1 MGIRHGMF
9 PTFPAITR
17 KANRCKTMNM
27 ESKERPIHLPVLP
40 QEVREN
46 SQATPGQIWVDGTA
60 GGGGHTADLLNAV
73 SPSGHVIAI
82 DRDPAACQKLKTRFA
97 GQPVTVINDSYHNLP
112 LHLDQIAEELGRP
125 KPLLVDG
132 ILLDLGLSSD
142 QLADRERGFSFQSD
156 GPLDLRYNPNQGESA
171 AELLRYIGEEDLAN
185 IIYQFGEER
194 FSRRIA
200 RRIVEQRKITPIENA
215 KQLADLIHRS
225 VPGRIHGRVDSA
237 TRTFQALR
245 IAVNHELEI
254 VEKALRELPQSLNG
268 GGRFLVIS
276 FHSLEDRLVKH
287 AFREHELLEVLT
299 KKPIEASPDEE
310 RRNPRSRSAKLRCGK
325 RK

>member
-1 MGIRHGMF
+1 MDSNNSVLHM
-9 PTFPAITR
+9 
-17 KANRCKTMNM
+17 
-27 ESKERPIHLPVLP
+27 PVLMEEVTQFAQP
-40 QEVREN
+40 QSGE
-46 SQATPGQIWVDGTA
+46 IWVDGTA
-60 GGGGHTADLLNAV
+60 GGGGHTADILQAV
-73 SPSGHVIAI
+73 QPHGHVIAI
-82 DRDPAACQKLKTRFA
+82 DRDPAACLKLQKRFDQQA
-97 GQPVTVINDSYHNLP
+97 VIVVNDSYHHLP
-112 LHLDQIAEELGRP
+112 LHLDRIAESIGVA

-156 GPLDLRYNPNQGESA
+156 GPLDLRYNPNEGESA
-171 AELLRYIGEEDLAN
+171 AELLRYIREEDLAN

-200 RRIVEQRKITPIENA
+200 RRIVEQRKIEPIETA

-245 IAVNHELEI
+245 IAVNRELEI
-254 VEKALRELPQSLNG
+254 VEKALRELPACLKP

-287 AFREHELLEVLT
+287 IFREHEALEVLT
-299 KKPIEASPDEE
+299 KKPIEASDDEE
-310 RRNPRSRSAKLRCGK
+310 RRNPRSRSAKLRVSK

>member
-1 MGIRHGMF
+1 
-9 PTFPAITR
+9 
-17 KANRCKTMNM
+17 M
-27 ESKERPIHLPVLP
+27 ETTDWPIHLPVLP
-40 QEVREN
+40 REVCKYSEAA
-46 SQATPGQIWVDGTA
+46 SGEIWVDGTA
-60 GGGGHTADLLNAV
+60 GGGGHTADILQAV
-73 SPSGHVIAI
+73 QPHGHVIAI
-82 DRDPAACQKLKTRFA
+82 DRDPAACLKLQKRFDQQA
-97 GQPVTVINDSYHNLP
+97 VIVVNDSYHHLP
-112 LHLDQIAEELGRP
+112 LHLDRIAESIGVA

-156 GPLDLRYNPNQGESA
+156 GPLDLRYNPNEGESA
-171 AELLRYIGEEDLAN
+171 AELLRYIREEDLAN

-200 RRIVEQRKITPIENA
+200 RRVAEQRKIEPIETA

-245 IAVNHELEI
+245 IAVNRELEI
-254 VEKALRELPQSLNG
+254 VEKALRELPACLKP

-287 AFREHELLEVLT
+287 IFREHESLEVLT
-299 KKPIEASPDEE
+299 KKPIEASDDEE
-310 RRNPRSRSAKLRCGK
+310 RRNPRSRSAKLRVSK

>member
-1 MGIRHGMF
+1 
-9 PTFPAITR
+9 
-17 KANRCKTMNM
+17 M
-27 ESKERPIHLPVLP
+27 ETTERPIHLPVLP
-40 QEVREN
+40 QEVREQ
-46 SQATPGQIWVDGTA
+46 SRAVPGEIWVDGTA
-60 GGGGHTADLLNAV
+60 GGGGHAADLV
-73 SPSGHVIAI
+73 SSVSSNGHVIAI
-82 DRDPAACQKLKTRFA
+82 DRDPAACLKLKARFA
-97 GQPVTVINDSYHNLP
+97 DQPVTVIHDSYHNLP
-112 LHLDQIAEELGRP
+112 LYLDQIAETLGHS

-156 GPLDLRYNPNQGESA
+156 GPLDLRYNPNEGASA
-171 AELLRYIGEEDLAN
+171 TDLLRYIGEEDLAN
-185 IIYQFGEER
+185 IIYQYGEER

-200 RRIVEQRKITPIENA
+200 RRIVEQRKTDPINNA
-215 KQLADLIHRS
+215 KQLAELIHRC

-245 IAVNHELEI
+245 IAVNRELEI
-254 VEKALRELPQSLNG
+254 VEDALRDLPKYLKP

-287 AFREHELLEVLT
+287 IFRDHPLLEVLT

-310 RRNPRSRSAKLRCGK
+310 RRNPRSRSAKLRVAERGGLK
-325 RK
+325 IRN

>member
-1 MGIRHGMF
+1 
-9 PTFPAITR
+9 
-17 KANRCKTMNM
+17 M
-27 ESKERPIHLPVLP
+27 EAFHQPIHVSVLP
-40 QEVREN
+40 SEVLQYSKAAERE
-46 SQATPGQIWVDGTA
+46 IWVDGTA
-60 GGGGHTADLLNAV
+60 GSGGHTADLLQAV
-73 SPSGHVIAI
+73 GPSGHVIAI
-82 DRDPAACQKLKTRFA
+82 DRDPAACSKLEKRFDSKA
-97 GQPVTVINDSYHNLP
+97 VFVVNDSYHHLP
-112 LHLDQIAEELGRP
+112 LHLDRIAESIGVA

-156 GPLDLRYNPNQGESA
+156 GPLDLRYNPNEGESA
-171 AELLRYIGEEDLAN
+171 AELLRYIREEDLAN

-200 RRIVEQRKITPIENA
+200 RRIVEQRKIEPIETA

-245 IAVNHELEI
+245 IAVNRELEI
-254 VEKALRELPQSLNG
+254 VEKALRELPACLKP

-287 AFREHELLEVLT
+287 IFREHESLEVLT
-299 KKPIEASPDEE
+299 KKPIEASDDEE
-310 RRNPRSRSAKLRCGK
+310 RRNPRSRSAKLRVSK

>member
-1 MGIRHGMF
+1 
-9 PTFPAITR
+9 
-17 KANRCKTMNM
+17 M
-27 ESKERPIHLPVLP
+27 ETTDWPIHLPVLP
-40 QEVREN
+40 KEVCKYSEAA
-46 SQATPGQIWVDGTA
+46 SGEVWVDGTA
-60 GGGGHTADLLNAV
+60 GGGGHTADILQV
-73 SPSGHVIAI
+73 VQPHGHVIAI
-82 DRDPAACQKLKTRFA
+82 DRDPAACLKLQKRFDQQA
-97 GQPVTVINDSYHNLP
+97 VIVVNDSYHHLP
-112 LHLDQIAEELGRP
+112 LHLDRIAESIGVA

-156 GPLDLRYNPNQGESA
+156 GPLDLRYNPNEGESA
-171 AELLRYIGEEDLAN
+171 AELLRYIREEDLAN

-200 RRIVEQRKITPIENA
+200 RRIVEQRKIEPIETA

-245 IAVNHELEI
+245 IAVNRELEI
-254 VEKALRELPQSLNG
+254 VEKALRELPACLKP

-287 AFREHELLEVLT
+287 IFREHEALEVLT
-299 KKPIEASPDEE
+299 KKPIEASDDEE
-310 RRNPRSRSAKLRCGK
+310 RRNPRSRSAKLRVSK

>member
-1 MGIRHGMF
+1 M
-9 PTFPAITR
+9 
-17 KANRCKTMNM
+17 
-27 ESKERPIHLPVLP
+27 SQPIHIPVLP
-40 QEVREN
+40 KEVSEWARGAP
-46 SQATPGQIWVDGTA
+46 SDVWVDGTA
-60 GGGGHTADLLNAV
+60 GGGGHTHDLLHAV
-73 SPSGHVIAI
+73 QPDGYVIAF
-82 DRDPAACQKLKTRFA
+82 DRDPEACRKLNARFA
-97 GQPVTVINDSYHNLP
+97 NQRVLVINDSYHRLP
-112 LHLDQIAEELGRP
+112 DYTDRIAVQLGFARP
-125 KPLLVDG
+125 LPVAG

-142 QLADRERGFSFQSD
+142 QLADRNRGFSFQSD
-156 GPLDLRYNPNQGESA
+156 GPLDLRYNPEQGESA

-200 RRIVEQRKITPIENA
+200 RRVVEQRKVAPIETA

-225 VPGRIHGRVDSA
+225 VPGRVHGRVDSA

-254 VEKALRELPQSLNG
+254 VESALKNLPSCLKI

-287 AFREHELLEVLT
+287 IFRDHPLLEVLT
-299 KKPIEASPDEE
+299 KKPIEASGEE
-310 RRNPRSRSAKLRCGK
+310 EVRNPRSRSAKLRVGE
-325 RK
+325 RRMSD

>member
-1 MGIRHGMF
+1 
-9 PTFPAITR
+9 
-17 KANRCKTMNM
+17 MNNT
-27 ESKERPIHLPVLP
+27 ERPIHLPVLP
-40 QEVREN
+40 KEVR
-46 SQATPGQIWVDGTA
+46 QASEAAAGEIWVDGTA
-60 GGGGHTADLLNAV
+60 GGGGHTADLLQAV
-73 SPSGHVIAI
+73 QPNGHVIAI
-82 DRDPAACQKLKTRFA
+82 DRDPAACRKLQTRFDS
-97 GQPVTVINDSYHNLP
+97 QPVTVVNDSYHHLP
-112 LHLDQIAEELGRP
+112 LHLDRIAETIGAA
-125 KPLLVDG
+125 KPLSVDG

-156 GPLDLRYNPNQGESA
+156 GPLDLRYNPTEGESA

-185 IIYQFGEER
+185 IIYQYGEER

-200 RRIVEQRKITPIENA
+200 RRVVEQRRIEPIETA

-225 VPGRIHGRVDSA
+225 VPGRVHGRVDSA

-245 IAVNHELEI
+245 IAVNRELEI
-254 VEKALRELPQSLNG
+254 VENALRELPDCLKT

-287 AFREHELLEVLT
+287 IFREHSLLEVLT
-299 KKPIEASPDEE
+299 KKPIEASDDEE
-310 RRNPRSRSAKLRCGK
+310 RRNPRSRSAKLRVAK

>member
-1 MGIRHGMF
+1 
-9 PTFPAITR
+9 
-17 KANRCKTMNM
+17 MNNT
-27 ESKERPIHLPVLP
+27 ERPIHLPVLP
-40 QEVREN
+40 KEVR
-46 SQATPGQIWVDGTA
+46 QASEAAAGEIWVDGTA
-60 GGGGHTADLLNAV
+60 GGGGHTADLLQAV
-73 SPSGHVIAI
+73 QPTGHVIAI
-82 DRDPAACQKLKTRFA
+82 DRDPAACRKLQNRFEQ
-97 GQPVTVINDSYHNLP
+97 QPVTVVNDSYHHLP
-112 LHLDQIAEELGRP
+112 LHLDRIAETIGAA

-156 GPLDLRYNPNQGESA
+156 GPLDLRYNPTEGESA

-185 IIYQFGEER
+185 IIYQYGEER

-200 RRIVEQRKITPIENA
+200 RRVVEQRRIEPIETA

-225 VPGRIHGRVDSA
+225 VPGRVHGRVDSA

-245 IAVNHELEI
+245 IAVNRELEI
-254 VEKALRELPQSLNG
+254 VENALRELPDCLKT

-287 AFREHELLEVLT
+287 IFREHPLLDVMT
-299 KKPIEASPDEE
+299 KKPIEASDDEE
-310 RRNPRSRSAKLRCGK
+310 RRNPRSRSAKLRVAK